1 MSIISRVRRYV
12 GEKPATYRV
21 IGLVIIKPQVDRDSG
36 EMGMDLDLRMGD
48 LDDPVK
54 FLSFFHYAQKSLG
67 TNYSVLN

>member
-21 IGLVIIKPQVDRDSG
+21 IGLVIIKPQVDLDSG

-54 FLSFFHYAQKSLG
+54 FLSFFHHAQKSLVSDY
-67 TNYSVLN
+67 TLLN

>member
-21 IGLVIIKPQVDRDSG
+21 IGLVIIKPQVDLDSG

-54 FLSFFHYAQKSLG
+54 FLSFFHYAQKSLV
-67 TNYSVLN
+67 TDYSLLN